1 MAKSMAK
8 SMATK
13 SATEAAATGNGRWCF
28 AWVPKVKSRTKA
40 ALLNESRWPV
50 GSVIT
55 VGFLDGSPAL
65 QERVAG
71 VARMWTA
78 PGLANLAF
86 VFKKNAADCM
96 VRISFKYEGSWSV
109 IGTQCLSPQVV
120 PAGEATMNYG
130 WLTDDSTDD
139 EVREVVL
146 HEFGHA
152 IGLLHE
158 HQSPRSKIKWN
169 KKQVYKDLSKPPN
182 SWDKATIDFNMFEME
197 PKSKVTATAFD
208 TKSIM
213 LYSFPASWT
222 TDGFSTKP
230 NGVLSARDKKLI
242 HAVYP

>member
-1 MAKSMAK
+1 MKKSTAKPG
-8 SMATK
+8 
-13 SATEAAATGNGRWCF
+13 AATANARWCF
-28 AWVPKVKSRTKA
+28 AWVPRVKGRTRA
-40 ALLNESRWPV
+40 AMLNESRWPV

-55 VGFLDGSPAL
+55 VGFLDGPPAL
-65 QERVAG
+65 QERVAA
-71 VARMWTA
+71 VARTWIA
-78 PGLANLAF
+78 PGMANLAF

-109 IGTQCLSPQVV
+109 VGTQCLSPQVV

-130 WLTDDSTDD
+130 WLSNTSTDD

-152 IGLLHE
+152 LGLLHE
-158 HQSPRSKIKWN
+158 HQSPLSKIKWN

-197 PKSKVTATAFD
+197 PKNKVTATKFD

-222 TDGFSTKP
+222 LDGFSTEP
-230 NGVLSARDKKLI
+230 NSVLSARDKKLI